1 MSNNHSAFGS
11 STHSMHILDDINKKI
26 KNFSDDIK
34 RLKDKITYLKDTLL
48 YSPEEQY
55 SQNII
60 KAFKENLQPD
70 IDKLAQYLREQE
82 EIKKEAL
89 LLETEFLD
97 LLIKVI
103 DSIIKFQQ
111 MLDSLY
117 PNASKKIIDAI
128 DHFLIALLATHMPIV
143 ALVVKVGKDSIL
155 EPLVDRIKSA
165 FTSESLM
172 KIKDRWNNKAET
184 LRTQISDIENDKSF
198 QQKNQA
204 VKKIVKLSE
213 ETKGVYTPVQI
224 AELRLPL
231 EELQKCSTQDVIKL
245 CNSEEFI
252 KSSTASSPSKITE
265 VIDILTKEIKKILHQ
280 CLGND
285 QELENS
291 ITKASVEIKEN
302 FHRALDPKHN
312 IYDRIKDT
320 CIAVT
325 SLFKLEKLIK
335 DKVETLPGGQKI
347 IADVGNLIK
356 RNTNT
361 FLPDRIVTQL
371 YRAKTGLEAGATIG
385 ENFVKR
391 FFNHKTTEPSNSR
404 GRV

>member
-11 STHSMHILDDINKKI
+11 SAHSMRILDDINKKI

-34 RLKDKITYLKDTLL
+34 RLQDKITYLKDTLL

-60 KAFKENLQPD
+60 KAFEENLRPD
-70 IDKLAQYLREQE
+70 IEKLAQYLREQE

-103 DSIIKFQQ
+103 NSIIKFQQ

-117 PNASKKIIDAI
+117 PDASKKIIDAI

-143 ALVVKVGKDSIL
+143 ALVVKVGRDSIL

-165 FTSESLM
+165 FTSESLT
-172 KIKDRWNNKAET
+172 KIQERWHNKAKT
-184 LRTQISDIENDKSF
+184 LDTQISDIKNDKSF
-198 QQKNQA
+198 QQKYQT
-204 VKKIVKLSE
+204 VKQIVELSE

-224 AELRLPL
+224 AEPHLPL
-231 EELQKCSTQDVIKL
+231 EELQKCNRKKL
-245 CNSEEFI
+245 IELFKSQEFI
-252 KSSTASSPSKITE
+252 QSSAASSPNKITE
-265 VIDILTKEIKKILHQ
+265 VIDILTKEIKKILNNI
-280 CLGND
+280 LGND
-285 QELENS
+285 QELNNS

-356 RNTNT
+356 SNTKT
-361 FLPDRIVTQL
+361 FLPASILAQL
-371 YRAKTGLEAGATIG
+371 DKTKTGLEAGAIIG
-385 ENFVKR
+385 ENFVKT
-391 FFNHKTTEPSNSR
+391 FFNNKTTEPSNSR